1 MAACS
6 EAKRRQRLRARAKK
20 AAAARAALVASATP
34 TTDGGVELDSKLLL
48 STGLLGA
55 PQRFVALCSEEGDEL
70 LFWRRSL
77 REARVALLRVFPDL
91 TVTVDGDGIHFR
103 WRGGRGG
110 WNLPPA
116 ELRGEVY
123 LCRHDR
129 LRIKVPGLT
138 SSCRRAA

>member
-1 MAACS
+1 
-6 EAKRRQRLRARAKK
+6 
-20 AAAARAALVASATP
+20 VASATP

-91 TVTVDGDGIHFR
+91 TVTVDGDGLHFR

-123 LCRHDR
+123 LYRHDR

-138 SSCRRAA
+138 SSCRKAA